1 MAFHGRRADF
11 LMRCIA
17 SLGLGADATVLD
29 IGRSPLTNLVLSRF
43 PLLTTLGLPLDDTLL
58 DKADHLDS
66 TRVPHIVFDLNAAHV
81 PTEWVVPA
89 QFDLILFNEVVEHLR
104 IAPTWVFR
112 YLHALMRPRAF
123 LVVQT
128 PNAVSLG
135 HRVRMLVGKNPYV
148 EFALDAETGS
158 HHFREYT
165 KRELL
170 GHAERAGLTLFDHRF
185 VNYFP
190 ARSAVLRAVS
200 TLTTA
205 VPSFRNGQ
213 TFVFQRPG

>member
-1 MAFHGRRADF
+1 MAFHGRRAEF
-11 LMRCIA
+11 LMQCIA
-17 SLGLGADATVLD
+17 SLGLSTDAAVLD
-29 IGRSPLTNLVLSRF
+29 IGRSPLTNLVLARYPST
-43 PLLTTLGLPLDDTLL
+43 TTLGLPLDDTLL

-66 TRVPHIVFDLNAAHV
+66 TRVPHIVFDLNAAHR
-81 PTEWVVPA
+81 PTDWVVPA

-104 IAPTWVFR
+104 LSPTWVFR
-112 YLHALMRPRAF
+112 YLHALMRPGAF

-135 HRVRMLVGKNPYV
+135 HRVRMLAGKNPYV

-165 KRELL
+165 KGELL
-170 GHAERAGLTLFDHRF
+170 THGTRAGLTLHDHRF

-190 ARSAVLRAVS
+190 ARSTVLKVLS
-200 TLTTA
+200 TLTTT

-213 TFVFQRPG
+213 TFVFRRPG